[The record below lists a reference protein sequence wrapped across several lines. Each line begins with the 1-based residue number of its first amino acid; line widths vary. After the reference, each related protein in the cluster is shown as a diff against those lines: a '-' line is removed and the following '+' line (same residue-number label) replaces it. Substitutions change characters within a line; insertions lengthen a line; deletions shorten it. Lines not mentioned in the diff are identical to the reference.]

1 MKLKPENIGK
11 NLKEIMKIL
20 GMNQTKLAEKTG
32 LTQAAIS
39 QIINSE
45 REPSL
50 KSICV
55 ILEVI
60 PISFERLL
68 K

>member
-1 MKLKPENIGK
+1 MSLKPENIGK
-11 NLKEIMKIL
+11 NLKEVMKIL
-20 GMNQTKLAEKTG
+20 GMNQTRLAEKTG

-50 KSICV
+50 KSLCV